1 MEFNY
6 QFRWDVIPQ
15 NFDFLMSG
23 LQQTLLVSAITL
35 VLAMI
40 GGLIIALLDMSKF
53 RPFRMIGLA
62 IGEVIRNTPILVQL
76 LWIYYVMPITF
87 GINLNAWT
95 ALVIGLALYSSAFI
109 AEAYRAGIQAV
120 PVGHREAA
128 QVLGLTPF
136 QTMVRIVLPQ
146 AVRLTL
152 PPLAA
157 NFVQLIKYSSLGA
170 VISVGEITRRG
181 MELSASIFRPL
192 EVFTFI
198 AVVYFL
204 ICWPLAMAIRTWERR
219 LSRR

>member
-1 MEFNY
+1 MSSY
-6 QFRWDVIPQ
+6 QFRWDVIGQ

-23 LQQTLLVSAITL
+23 LQVTLTISALTL

-40 GGLIIALLDMSKF
+40 GGLVIALLDLSKF
-53 RPFRMIGLA
+53 WPARMLGLA

-76 LWIYYVMPITF
+76 LWVYYVLPMVA
-87 GINLNAWT
+87 GINLSAY
-95 ALVIGLALYSSAFI
+95 AAIIIGLTVYSSAFI
-109 AEAYRAGIQAV
+109 AEVYRAGIQGV
-120 PVGHREAA
+120 PTGHREAA
-128 QVLGLTPF
+128 QVLGLSPR
-136 QTMVRIVLPQ
+136 QTFVRIVLPQ
-146 AVRLTL
+146 ALRLTL

-181 MELSASIFRPL
+181 MELSSTIFRPL

-198 AVVYFL
+198 AMVYFL
-204 ICWPLAMAIRTWERR
+204 ICWPLAMGIRLWERH

>member
-120 PVGHREAA
+120 PVGHRERKS
-128 QVLGLTPF
+128 T
-136 QTMVRIVLPQ
+136 
-146 AVRLTL
+146 RLNSSHSGETRMPS
-152 PPLAA
+152 PP
-157 NFVQLIKYSSLGA
+157 
-170 VISVGEITRRG
+170 
-181 MELSASIFRPL
+181 
-192 EVFTFI
+192 
-198 AVVYFL
+198 
-204 ICWPLAMAIRTWERR
+204 
-219 LSRR
+219 

>member
-1 MEFNY
+1 MEY

-15 NFDFLMSG
+15 NLDFLLSG
-23 LQQTLLVSAITL
+23 LQTTLMISAVTL
-35 VLAMI
+35 VLALI

-53 RPFRMIGLA
+53 WPARALGVAF
-62 IGEVIRNTPILVQL
+62 GELIRNTPILVQL
-76 LWIYYVMPITF
+76 LWVYYVLPMVL
-87 GINLNAWT
+87 GINISALT
-95 ALVIGLALYSSAFI
+95 AIIVGLSIYSSAFI

-128 QVLGLTPF
+128 QVLGLTPLQSF
-136 QTMVRIVLPQ
+136 TRIVLPQ
-146 AVRLTL
+146 AVRMTL

-181 MELSASIFRPL
+181 MELSSSIFRPL

-198 AVVYFL
+198 ALVYFV
-204 ICWPLAMAIRTWERR
+204 ICWPLAMLIRWWERR
-219 LSRR
+219 LARR